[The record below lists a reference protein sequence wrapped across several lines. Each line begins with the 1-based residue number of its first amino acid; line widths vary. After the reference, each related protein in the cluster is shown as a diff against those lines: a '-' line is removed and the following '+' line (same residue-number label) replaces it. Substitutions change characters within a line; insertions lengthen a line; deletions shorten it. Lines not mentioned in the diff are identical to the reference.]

1 MEAKTAAVGESA
13 TKANI
18 GVFGDLADGEKY
30 VVDLSLPPRVI
41 IGPDQNG
48 FKVTINYRY
57 DSEGNKVKV
66 TTTTRVRKLACAA
79 VERRNWPKFGDA
91 AADGDR
97 SAWKVVSD
105 EEIYLLPS
113 SSAADPPPSLS
124 LSLGCSVRC
133 GRAQAGGVRAFVRV
147 GAGLRAASVRVVW
160 RCGVRT
166 LACSAAGGPI
176 GVYVPP
182 KRFATIDTP
191 GHGGNG
197 AELLVTNLPQEADE
211 TDVKLLFKGFGRLRR
226 VSVAVNP
233 KTGRGKGWA
242 TVNFHRK
249 ADAEK
254 AMSRVDGHPY
264 GHMIL
269 KVGWADES

>member
-133 GRAQAGGVRAFVRV
+133 GRAQAGG
-147 GAGLRAASVRVVW
+147 
-160 RCGVRT
+160 
-166 LACSAAGGPI
+166 SAAGGPI